1 MMDMEIKAVFKD
13 RRAADLSL
21 EHLVQE
27 VGLER
32 TDIFIVARGGRN
44 TSGTEPAGA
53 DAQGS
58 LAESRTAAPA
68 LEGQIE
74 MSVGCDQDK
83 VERVSKALQEN
94 GGSII

>member
-1 MMDMEIKAVFKD
+1 MDMEIKAAFKD
-13 RRAADLSL
+13 RRAAELAL

-27 VGLER
+27 VGLNR
-32 TDIFIVARGGRN
+32 TDIFISARGSHN

-58 LAESRTAAPA
+58 LTESRAAAPA

-74 MSVGCDQDK
+74 MSVGCDQEK
-83 VERVSKALQEN
+83 AERISKALQEA
-94 GGSII
+94 GGSIS